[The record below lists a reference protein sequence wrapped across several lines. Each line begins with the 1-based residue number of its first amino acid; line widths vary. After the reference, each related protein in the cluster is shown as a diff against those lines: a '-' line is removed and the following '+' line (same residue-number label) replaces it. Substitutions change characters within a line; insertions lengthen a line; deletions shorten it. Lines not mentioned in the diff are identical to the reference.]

1 MWSALCGWAR
11 GALLHGSVTERG
23 CMEGKAAQQL
33 RVGLPPARFPARPL
47 APQGTLYVTLGKSE
61 TLSKFEVWR
70 LCYFIAG

>member
-1 MWSALCGWAR
+1 
-11 GALLHGSVTERG
+11 
-23 CMEGKAAQQL
+23 MEGKAAQQL